1 MKTKL
6 KTVDDTVALRA
17 FVMPDLFPF
26 LLEVYTK
33 DGKDEATLIADIK
46 QARETYKNLI
56 GASKKPTPVKTAS
69 YKPVVFEENQANP

>member
-1 MKTKL
+1 MKIKA
-6 KTVDDTVALRA
+6 KTIDDTVALRA

-46 QARETYKNLI
+46 QARETYKSLVS
-56 GASKKPTPVKTAS
+56 ASKKPAVKTAS

>member
-1 MKTKL
+1 MKIKA
-6 KTVDDTVALRA
+6 KTIDDTIALRA

-46 QARETYKNLI
+46 QARETYKNLVS
-56 GASKKPTPVKTAS
+56 ASKKPKTAS
-69 YKPVVFEENQANP
+69 CKPTAVVENQANP

>member
-1 MKTKL
+1 MKIKA
-6 KTVDDTVALRA
+6 KTIDDTVALRA

-46 QARETYKNLI
+46 QARETYKNLVS
-56 GASKKPTPVKTAS
+56 ASKKPSKTAS
-69 YKPVVFEENQANP
+69 SKPTAVVESPANP